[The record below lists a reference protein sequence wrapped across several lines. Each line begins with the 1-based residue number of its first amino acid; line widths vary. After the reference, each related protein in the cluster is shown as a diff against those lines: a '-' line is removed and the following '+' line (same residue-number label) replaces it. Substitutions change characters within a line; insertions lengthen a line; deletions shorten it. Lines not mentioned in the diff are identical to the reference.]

1 MMLVSNTLRA
11 DDVISQFRILGGE
24 LSNSAATSVSDI
36 DEVLPRIK
44 ALGLNMVL
52 VPVYWEFLEPVEG
65 QMDFTLVD
73 RIIDVNTNK
82 ARLTFWVQVPQQFAL
97 AAARANSIYNSMGTT
112 NLNVILR
119 PILYTPRRPVT
130 TFSSAYFKRLRWF

>member
-11 DDVISQFRILGGE
+11 DDMIPQFRILGGE

-36 DEVLPRIK
+36 DEVLPRMK
-44 ALGLNMVL
+44 VLGMNTVL

-73 RIIDVNTNK
+73 RTIDV
-82 ARLTFWVQVPQQFAL
+82 AQQ
-97 AAARANSIYNSMGTT
+97 
-112 NLNVILR
+112 
-119 PILYTPRRPVT
+119 
-130 TFSSAYFKRLRWF
+130 